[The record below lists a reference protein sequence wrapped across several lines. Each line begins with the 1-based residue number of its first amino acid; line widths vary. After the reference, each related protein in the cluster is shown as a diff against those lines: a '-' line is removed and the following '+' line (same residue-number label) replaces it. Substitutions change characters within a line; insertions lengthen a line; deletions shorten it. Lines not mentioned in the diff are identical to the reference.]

1 MRIKHIAPTIAKRYL
16 NPAVRKR
23 ALFLKGP
30 AGIGKSEAVFQASD
44 MLASRVDDW
53 QGVIDIRLSQ
63 MQPED
68 LRGIPAVD
76 HANKIAEFYRF
87 NTLPQDGAGLIF
99 LDEIT
104 SAPPAI
110 QAAAY
115 QLVLTP
121 QDFGVPA
128 TWMIMAA
135 GNSKSDRGVT
145 HSIGGPLLN
154 RFCQIEVE
162 TTLEDVREYALK
174 KGVSPA
180 ITSFWSDRP
189 DFIHKFEPTGG
200 EVKPF
205 PTPRSWFAVNDL
217 LQLDLPNEVRVEC
230 IKGDIGEEAGIAFEA
245 HMRVFEETPRIDD
258 ILEGKDV
265 QVPDKMNALY
275 CVAMGL
281 VERMDKDNVGNA
293 WKFLERCPA
302 EIQTLT
308 FKLAYKRDKGISKS
322 AAFTKWAA
330 ANQSAF
336 SA

>member
-1 MRIKHIAPTIAKRYL
+1 MRIKHIAPLIAKRYL
-16 NPAVRKR
+16 SPAVRKR

-44 MLASRVDDW
+44 FLSSRVDDW
-53 QGVIDIRLSQ
+53 RGVIDIRLSQ

-87 NTLPQDGAGLIF
+87 NTLPTDGAGIIF

-104 SAPPAI
+104 SAAPAI
-110 QAAAY
+110 QAASY

-121 QDFGVPA
+121 QDFGIPD
-128 TWMIMAA
+128 TWMVMAA
-135 GNSKSDRGVT
+135 GNKKSDRGVT
-145 HSIGGPLLN
+145 FSIGGPLLN
-154 RFCQIEVE
+154 RFCQIDVE
-162 TTLEDVREYALK
+162 TTLDDVRDYAVK
-174 KGVSPA
+174 RGIHAA

-189 DFIHKFEPTGG
+189 DYIHKFEPTGG
-200 EVKPF
+200 EVRPF
-205 PTPRSWFAVNDL
+205 PSPRSWFAVNDI
-217 LQLDLPNEVRVEC
+217 LQLDLPDDVRVEC

-245 HMRVFEETPRIDD
+245 HMRVFQETPRIDD
-258 ILEGKDV
+258 ILEGKDAK
-265 QVPDKMNALY
+265 VPEEMNALY

-281 VERMDKDNVGNA
+281 VERMNKDNASNA
-293 WKFLERCPA
+293 WKFLEKCPG
-302 EIQTLT
+302 EIQNLT
-308 FKLAYKRDKGISKS
+308 FKLAFKRDKSISKS